1 MRKPQEPYPTMDE
14 CQPPLLASNT
24 MHLHPYFILLLR
36 QESELGIQ
44 CITLKA
50 SLVPRPSEEGLVH
63 TVVRMRVNLTNFRLK
78 PEILLFL
85 CVTITFE
92 FHKLQ
97 VTIDN

>member
-1 MRKPQEPYPTMDE
+1 MPAILH
-14 CQPPLLASNT
+14 LLYHCWSQDPVT
-24 MHLHPYFILLLR
+24 FDKV
-36 QESELGIQ
+36 
-44 CITLKA
+44 CIWAA

-63 TVVRMRVNLTNFRLK
+63 TVVRMRVNLTNFWLK

-85 CVTITFE
+85 RVTITFE